1 MAILPSDGAARRGE
15 KKSLR
20 ISLAGDLQD
29 GMLAHYLDRARQS
42 DANVEARIVHEPF
55 DYRVYLANDLDP
67 KSSRAIALRTGRT
80 RRRKAPPCPE
90 HVSRAR

>member
-1 MAILPSDGAARRGE
+1 MAILPSDGAARRGK

-29 GMLAHYLDRARQS
+29 GMLAHYLDQARQS
-42 DANVEARIVHEPF
+42 DANVEAQIMHEPF
-55 DYRVYLANDLDP
+55 DYRDYLSKDLDP
-67 KSSRAIALRTGRT
+67 NSPRAIAFRTGRT
-80 RRRKAPPCPE
+80 RRRKAPPRPE